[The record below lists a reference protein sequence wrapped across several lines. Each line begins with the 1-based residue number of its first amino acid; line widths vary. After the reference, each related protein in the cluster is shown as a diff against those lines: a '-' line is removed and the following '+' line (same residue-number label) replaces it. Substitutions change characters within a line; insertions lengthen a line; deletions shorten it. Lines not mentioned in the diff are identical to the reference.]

1 MGVASVKDLTEG
13 CGSPSVWH
21 TSRRRQRPKLVGHGS
36 SRSRPPRS
44 PAGLRHHAERKAAPA
59 SVSATV
65 SELSHVQRTLVMEN
79 VNQQG
84 TTRRSMLRAGAMAG
98 TAVALG
104 ATGLFAAGTARAASG
119 TPAAR

>member
-1 MGVASVKDLTEG
+1 MRVASVKDLTEG
-13 CGSPSVWH
+13 CGLPAVW
-21 TSRRRQRPKLVGHGS
+21 
-36 SRSRPPRS
+36 
-44 PAGLRHHAERKAAPA
+44 
-59 SVSATV
+59 
-65 SELSHVQRTLVMEN
+65 QRTLLMEN

-119 TPAAR
+119 TPAATTAARGTRNLPYPSGVTDTSHCTPEVAALLQGVFA